1 MKKTMKSQIWPPHA
15 AFYIHSMR
23 FITLSAEKSIR
34 QIKAI
39 MHVVQ
44 ENSPEDPM
52 AALPVHTMLDE
63 LQNVLIQAAGLSRYF
78 WPVRKGHEWRG
89 DQLRVAFDI
98 ADDSPLRS
106 RDLRNSIEHF
116 DERLDVF
123 LEGDVTG
130 HILPEYV
137 GPFAEATE
145 VPVRLFRAYY
155 CEAYLRYV
163 LERIADH
170 PINMIHELLPWK
182 VAGQLPSLQ
191 AAA

>member
-1 MKKTMKSQIWPPHA
+1 
-15 AFYIHSMR
+15 MR
-23 FITLSAEKSIR
+23 FNTLSAEKSIR
-34 QIKAI
+34 QINAI

-63 LQNVLIQAAGLSRYF
+63 LQNVLIQAAALSRYF
-78 WPVRKGHEWRG
+78 WPVRKAHEWRG
-89 DQLRVAFDI
+89 DQLRGAFGI

-155 CEAYLRYV
+155 V
-163 LERIADH
+163 DKGVF
-170 PINMIHELLPWK
+170 ELLGQRFDIQPLAQALLD
-182 VAGQLPSLQ
+182 VHGQLGKMEKNGGRLALPAKSTTTRPDR
-191 AAA
+191 